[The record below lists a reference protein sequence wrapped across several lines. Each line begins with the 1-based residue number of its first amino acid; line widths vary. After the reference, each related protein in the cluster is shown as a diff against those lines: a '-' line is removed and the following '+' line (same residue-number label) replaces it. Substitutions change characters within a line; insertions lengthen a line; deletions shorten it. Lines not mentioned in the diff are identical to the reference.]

1 VANPLGIFFSRLAPE
16 DKQFIKKVGIFL
28 TVLLILSGGA
38 FYYYIRYGKGVVE
51 KLEEKITQ
59 TEIPADTTKD
69 TIKNTDTST
78 MTFDMPASP
87 EVPDYEEP
95 PPVVEQTEK
104 DPFDED
110 FDGQAHLELM
120 RQNASKYNYKMA
132 YRHGARIISALLA
145 DPKLSI
151 EWGHI
156 LLEAGKPQEAV
167 LVLQQIASKDTVK
180 TEVAID
186 MAFAM
191 LRSGNADGAIEFLD
205 EKMKNSKDMNLLA
218 AKAAIIGEHPDMAKR
233 AAAGPIFSKYMKNKK
248 LSPDADYWYGRF
260 LMQRGDYR
268 DSKIYLER
276 AAKAKPNEPRYIA
289 RLGMAEFYLKRDSD
303 AEVLYKKA
311 LQINPYDYN
320 TWFNLGELYLS
331 VANESS
337 FSPEIRQKTR
347 KAFEAYLK
355 TLEHDSLHA
364 SANYRI
370 GLILNGNGQH
380 KEAIKHLNIALN
392 KTPRDIPIMQQLSS
406 AYIKIGDTAQ
416 SVSYLDTILQIDPF
430 NKIAASEFN
439 RIVKLRMENNK

>member
-1 VANPLGIFFSRLAPE
+1 M
-16 DKQFIKKVGIFL
+16 

-38 FYYYIRYGKGVVE
+38 FYYYMRYGKGIIE
-51 KLEEKITQ
+51 KPEEKTTQ
-59 TEIPADTTKD
+59 IETPQIETPAD
-69 TIKNTDTST
+69 TDTST
-78 MTFDMPASP
+78 GTFDMPASP

-95 PPVVEQTEK
+95 PHVVEQTER

-132 YRHGARIISALLA
+132 YRHGTRIVSALLA
-145 DPKLSI
+145 EPKLCM

-167 LVLQQIASKDTVK
+167 LVLHQIASKDTVK

-205 EKMKNSKDMNLLA
+205 EKMKNSNDINLLA

-233 AAAGPIFSKYMKNKK
+233 ADAGPIFLKYMKSKK
-248 LSPDADYWYGRF
+248 LYPDADYWYGRF
-260 LMQRGDYR
+260 LMQNGDYGN
-268 DSKIYLER
+268 SKIYLER

-289 RLGMAEFYLKRDSD
+289 RLGMAEFYLKHDSN
-303 AEVLYKKA
+303 AEMLYKKA

-331 VANESS
+331 VANESNS
-337 FSPEIRQKTR
+337 SSEVQQKTH
-347 KAFEAYLK
+347 KALQAYLK
-355 TLEHDSLHA
+355 TIENDSLHA
-364 SANYRI
+364 NANYRI
-370 GLILNGNGQH
+370 GLILNGNGQN

-392 KTPRDIPIMQQLSS
+392 KMPRDIPVMQQLSS
-406 AYIKIGDTAQ
+406 AYIKIGDTVQ
-416 SVSYLDTILQIDPF
+416 SVGYLDTILQIDPF

-439 RIVKLRMENNK
+439 RIAKLRMENTK